1 MKWRKRKVEKM
12 KKVKKLAI
20 LFLTMVMAAAML
32 TGCGDSATES
42 GTEDSGEKTTLKVGM
57 AGKDIKTVCVILA
70 QELGYYE
77 EEGLDVQFETV
88 ANLNDGVTALSQNK
102 LDVLPFGFIP
112 SATFIS
118 QGADVEIIGG
128 TISEGSQAIVTKEN
142 KDMIQELEDFQG
154 KRVGFMR
161 PETGQIIMK
170 SLIREAGLD
179 LEDDVEFI
187 AMDSFASIVEGV
199 SKGEIDIGFVNSNY
213 GYVAQQ
219 SGLAIAFDVGDYA
232 PDTVCCRQTASRDA
246 VENKRDAL
254 VSFEI
259 ANLRAYETYLNDRET
274 TIQTL
279 MEYSGQ
285 DEGYVEAAMYN
296 GVMIPGLDP
305 NTNKIEEMYEAMKA
319 NGDIDAD
326 TEVDIAD
333 YVDST
338 IYKDAL
344 DAMKDR
350 FEDRALYDKLLAEYE
365 ENNL

>member
-1 MKWRKRKVEKM
+1 M
-12 KKVKKLAI
+12 
-20 LFLTMVMAAAML
+20 
-32 TGCGDSATES
+32 
-42 GTEDSGEKTTLKVGM
+42 
-57 AGKDIKTVCVILA
+57 
-70 QELGYYE
+70 
-77 EEGLDVQFETV
+77 
-88 ANLNDGVTALSQNK
+88 
-102 LDVLPFGFIP
+102 
-112 SATFIS
+112 
-118 QGADVEIIGG
+118 
-128 TISEGSQAIVTKEN
+128 
-142 KDMIQELEDFQG
+142 
-154 KRVGFMR
+154 
-161 PETGQIIMK
+161 
-170 SLIREAGLD
+170 
-179 LEDDVEFI
+179 
-187 AMDSFASIVEGV
+187 
-199 SKGEIDIGFVNSNY
+199 
-213 GYVAQQ
+213 
-219 SGLAIAFDVGDYA
+219 
-232 PDTVCCRQTASRDA
+232 
-246 VENKRDAL
+246 ENKRDAL

-333 YVDST
+333 HVDST

-350 FEDRALYDKLLAEYE
+350 FEDKALYDKLLAEYE

>member
-1 MKWRKRKVEKM
+1 M
-12 KKVKKLAI
+12 
-20 LFLTMVMAAAML
+20 
-32 TGCGDSATES
+32 
-42 GTEDSGEKTTLKVGM
+42 
-57 AGKDIKTVCVILA
+57 
-70 QELGYYE
+70 
-77 EEGLDVQFETV
+77 
-88 ANLNDGVTALSQNK
+88 
-102 LDVLPFGFIP
+102 
-112 SATFIS
+112 
-118 QGADVEIIGG
+118 
-128 TISEGSQAIVTKEN
+128 
-142 KDMIQELEDFQG
+142 
-154 KRVGFMR
+154 
-161 PETGQIIMK
+161 
-170 SLIREAGLD
+170 
-179 LEDDVEFI
+179 
-187 AMDSFASIVEGV
+187 
-199 SKGEIDIGFVNSNY
+199 
-213 GYVAQQ
+213 
-219 SGLAIAFDVGDYA
+219 
-232 PDTVCCRQTASRDA
+232 
-246 VENKRDAL
+246 ENKRDAP

-350 FEDRALYDKLLAEYE
+350 FEDKALYDKLLAEYE

>member
-1 MKWRKRKVEKM
+1 M
-12 KKVKKLAI
+12 
-20 LFLTMVMAAAML
+20 
-32 TGCGDSATES
+32 
-42 GTEDSGEKTTLKVGM
+42 
-57 AGKDIKTVCVILA
+57 
-70 QELGYYE
+70 
-77 EEGLDVQFETV
+77 
-88 ANLNDGVTALSQNK
+88 
-102 LDVLPFGFIP
+102 
-112 SATFIS
+112 
-118 QGADVEIIGG
+118 
-128 TISEGSQAIVTKEN
+128 
-142 KDMIQELEDFQG
+142 
-154 KRVGFMR
+154 
-161 PETGQIIMK
+161 
-170 SLIREAGLD
+170 
-179 LEDDVEFI
+179 
-187 AMDSFASIVEGV
+187 
-199 SKGEIDIGFVNSNY
+199 
-213 GYVAQQ
+213 
-219 SGLAIAFDVGDYA
+219 
-232 PDTVCCRQTASRDA
+232 
-246 VENKRDAL
+246 ENKRDAL

-319 NGDIDAD
+319 NGDIDTD

-350 FEDRALYDKLLAEYE
+350 FEDKALYDKLLAEYE